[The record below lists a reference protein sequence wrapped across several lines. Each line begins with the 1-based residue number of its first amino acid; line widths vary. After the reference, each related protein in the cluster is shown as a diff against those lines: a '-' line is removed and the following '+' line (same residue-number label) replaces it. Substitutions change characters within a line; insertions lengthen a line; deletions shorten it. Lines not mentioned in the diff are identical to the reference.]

1 MPTNKSSTLDAPKL
15 RIVLIVTIVIL
26 VGASAT
32 LFWFFR
38 AQLITYAEQVEKDT
52 TAASVSNS
60 DVSKLKALKEELE
73 DNQVAVNR
81 AKSIVADS
89 QHYQYQNQIV
99 DDINIYA
106 KKAGVSITNF
116 GFTDPSAST
125 AATTPPPAGAATAP
139 TQAAPTLPEGLK
151 SVSVSLSLKS
161 PIEYQ
166 NIIKFIRYIEA
177 NLTKMQVSGVAFS
190 KTSPGSTQV
199 SVDPITVEVY
209 IQ

>member
-1 MPTNKSSTLDAPKL
+1 MSNNKARSLDAPKL
-15 RIVLIVTIVIL
+15 RIVLVVAIVIL
-26 VGASAT
+26 VGASAAI
-32 LFWFFR
+32 FWYFR
-38 AQLITYAEQVEKDT
+38 SQLITYAEQVEKDT
-52 TAASVSNS
+52 TAASVSSS
-60 DVSKLKALKEELE
+60 DVNKLKALKQELQ
-73 DNQVAVNR
+73 DNQVAVTR

-106 KKAGVSITNF
+106 KKAGIAVTSF
-116 GFTDPSAST
+116 GFTDPAASAQGGDT
-125 AATTPPPAGAATAP
+125 PAGAAAP
-139 TQAAPTLPEGLK
+139 TQEAPALPDGLK
-151 SVSVSLSLKS
+151 TVSVSLTLKS

-166 NIIKFIRYIEA
+166 SIIKFIRYIEA

-209 IQ
+209 VQ